1 MNVPKLR
8 FKEFNDKYNI
18 TKVSEI
24 IDVIDGDR
32 GNNYPKANDFY
43 DSEFCLFLNAG
54 NVTKNG
60 FNFKNNQFITKEK
73 DKKLRKGK
81 LLINDIVL
89 TTRGTVGNIA
99 WFNEKTPYKNI
110 RINSGMVINRIKEN
124 GHLLPEYLYSYMKS
138 PVFENQV
145 NKMNYGSAQPQLTVS
160 GINKFN
166 IQYPTINEQK
176 KVSTIMLLLDK
187 KIELQSK
194 KIEDLKLFK
203 KGLIDKVIDNL
214 TKYKEI
220 QLGEL
225 GETYSGLSG
234 KTKEDFE
241 KGESHYIPFVAILNN
256 KINTNLLPIV
266 RIDKNETQNEVR
278 QYDLF
283 FNTSSETLNEVGL
296 CSTLNNDIKNTY
308 LNSFCFGYRI
318 RNLKEINNEYLNIL
332 LHSSIFRKKISVL
345 GQGFTRVNISKN
357 KLMEIKVLVP
367 SFREQLKI
375 VSIINMESNK
385 LSLEENKLL
394 KLQQLKKGL
403 MQSMFV

>member
-110 RINSGMVINRIKEN
+110 RINSGMVINRIKES

-203 KGLIDKVIDNL
+203 KGLLILKLSNKVKNIKL
-214 TKYKEI
+214 EEIIKKGKAGGTPKSTVQKYYD
-220 QLGEL
+220 G
-225 GETYSGLSG
+225 T
-234 KTKEDFE
+234 
-241 KGESHYIPFVAILNN
+241 IPFLSISDISSQNKYIKYTEKCISEEGLNN
-256 KINTNLLPIV
+256 SSTWLVPKNSIILSMYASYGLPCINKIELATSQAMYSMIFKDDIDVEFIYYYLYYLQQINYYDRFVSTGTQSNLNAEKVNKIKIYCP
-266 RIDKNETQNEVR
+266 N
-278 QYDLF
+278 YD
-283 FNTSSETLNEVGL
+283 
-296 CSTLNNDIKNTY
+296 IQK
-308 LNSFCFGYRI
+308 
-318 RNLKEINNEYLNIL
+318 
-332 LHSSIFRKKISVL
+332 
-345 GQGFTRVNISKN
+345 NISK
-357 KLMEIKVLVP
+357 LFV
-367 SFREQLKI
+367 SCDRKI
-375 VSIINMESNK
+375 
-385 LSLEENKLL
+385 LFEENKLL
-394 KLQQLKKGL
+394 KLQELKKGL